1 LHIKPSQKVGICG
14 RTGSG
19 KSTLVSTLLR
29 ILDLQEGSILIDE
42 LPLDKIARKTIRD
55 RLICLPQDALVFPR
69 SFRFNLDPES
79 RLNQEADLT
88 DALRAVGL
96 QELVMSRGGLE
107 ADMGELSHGQRQLLA
122 LARAVLRK
130 KILNNRCILVL
141 DEATSNLD
149 IATEEIVRKVIH
161 EEFKENTVISVAHRL
176 DTVRDAD
183 MIVVLEKGKISKSG
197 PPSLVL

>member
-1 LHIKPSQKVGICG
+1 VGICG